1 METKEAPDS
10 NHIIL
15 FKGVLGGKTYR
26 ALYEHTSE
34 GVVKK
39 VSGAANAPQ
48 VLKPKMVDQYYK
60 FNVGSKEFTAIGG
73 SKSFQTITDAVSL
86 KKEYQNAQ

>member
-26 ALYEHTSE
+26 ALYEHTAE

-39 VSGAANAPQ
+39 VSGAANAP
-48 VLKPKMVDQYYK
+48 
-60 FNVGSKEFTAIGG
+60 
-73 SKSFQTITDAVSL
+73 
-86 KKEYQNAQ
+86 